1 MSHISAGFVTTFGLG
16 LFNDEIYFMTITGT
30 GLLSVLFC
38 IFFITDI
45 EALKKDKGMLEPLN
59 N

>member
-16 LFNDEIYFMTITGT
+16 LFNDEIYFMTITAT
-30 GLLSVLFC
+30 GLLSVVFC

-45 EALKKDKGMLEPLN
+45 ESLKKDKDIT
-59 N
+59 